1 MAPHPPNSNGGGS
14 PLWLLPPPHGTVGW
28 RHRLNLLGVIKGET
42 IAANYHNRTVWQLG
56 QQDPGHIHGNLEIL
70 LPLTVTCQIDL
81 VILTMNKEYIVR
93 RLRLFPIN
101 FAPI

>member
-1 MAPHPPNSNGGGS
+1 MALTAPARNRR
-14 PLWLLPPPHGTVGW
+14 VGH
-28 RHRLNLLGVIKGET
+28 HRLNLLGVIKGET

-81 VILTMNKEYIVR
+81 VILTMNKEYIVC
-93 RLRLFPIN
+93 RLLLFPIN